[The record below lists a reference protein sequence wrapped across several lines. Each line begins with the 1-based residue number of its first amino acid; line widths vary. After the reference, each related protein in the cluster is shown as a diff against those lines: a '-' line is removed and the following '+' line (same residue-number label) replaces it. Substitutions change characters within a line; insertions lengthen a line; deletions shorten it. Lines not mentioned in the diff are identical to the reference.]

1 MFNRCRSGPD
11 MRWPFRTSA
20 AFIVAGS
27 ILPAAQLPRAP
38 ADLAWVG
45 LYNDQLIEWLENENR
60 IDELCPDIPGKVDDR
75 VRCRDEKLRAK
86 PYVVVL
92 RRTPSTTA
100 PSPGSLLLVATPGK
114 GLQFFYVPA
123 RGGAAHEFTPD
134 LNLDDWGYGP
144 FYHETFLERRGD
156 WFLLPEDPFPAGTWL
171 NARDL
176 GDDPH
181 ILAVEG
187 IVSSPRGNLVVLAVD
202 RDVVRVRPEQ
212 PADLWCESSP
222 PPPLQ
227 PWTEVRIPRGDLYSR
242 TGHLLVAPAHM
253 KGC

>member
-1 MFNRCRSGPD
+1 VYIRLR
-11 MRWPFRTSA
+11 FRTSA
-20 AFIVAGS
+20 AAAAVVIVTGS
-27 ILPAAQLPRAP
+27 IPAAQLRRAP
-38 ADLAWVG
+38 VELGWIG
-45 LYNDQLIEWLENENR
+45 LYSNQLIEWLENENR
-60 IDELCPDIPGKVDDR
+60 IDELCPDIPGNTGER
-75 VRCRDEKLRAK
+75 VRCRGEKLRSKA
-86 PYVVVL
+86 YVVVL
-92 RRTPSTTA
+92 RGAPNPAA
-100 PSPGSLLLVATPGK
+100 PSRGSLLLVATPGK
-114 GLQFFYVPA
+114 GLQFFHVPA
-123 RGGAAHEFTPD
+123 RGGAPREFSPD
-134 LNLDDWGYGP
+134 LTLEDWGYGP
-144 FYHETFLERRGD
+144 YYHETFLERRGD

-181 ILAVEG
+181 ILQVEG

-202 RDVVRVRPEQ
+202 REVVRARPEQ
-212 PADLWCESSP
+212 PADIWCESSP